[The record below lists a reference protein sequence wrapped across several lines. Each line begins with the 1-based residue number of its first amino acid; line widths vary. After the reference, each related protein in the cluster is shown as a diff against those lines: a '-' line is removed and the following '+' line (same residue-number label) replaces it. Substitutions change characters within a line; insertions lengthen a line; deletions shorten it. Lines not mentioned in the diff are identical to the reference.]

1 MANKFIA
8 KILNIISNE
17 RVIVLNVFD
26 ANRLNLTSDSRVSL
40 TYKEDTV
47 ACIVNITDEI
57 VSPGYVGIYKNLA
70 DELHIQNGAEVFLS
84 FYSNVEDVELIKKKI
99 RGEEWT
105 KEDLYR
111 IISDITTGKVTSLEI
126 IAFTFTQLFVELTPN
141 EIEYLAR
148 AIAESGKIMDYGE
161 PVFNKH
167 SIGGVP
173 GNKVTLLIVPIVAAV
188 GLLIP
193 KTSSRAITS
202 PSGTADTMEVLAN
215 VTFNEEEL
223 KSIAKKVRG
232 AIVWGGG
239 LNLAPADD
247 IIIKVKK
254 PLSIDPV
261 HQMMASI
268 MAKKYAEG
276 TSFLVLDIPVG
287 AGTKVRDINEGH
299 TLGRKFV
306 ELGERLGIRT
316 EIGITYG
323 EQPVGHAIGPALEA
337 QEALYGL
344 RGKGPSSLI
353 EKSTALAGILLEL
366 GGIASRG
373 HGKSLAK
380 EILSSGKAYAKMKEI
395 IEEQGGNPSISPED
409 IAVGRYKLDIKA
421 PIDGYVTKIINQ
433 NIKKIAVAAG
443 APSDK
448 GAGIY
453 LYKKVGYAVNK
464 GEKLYSIYA
473 ESSTKLDKAYSIAVK
488 NNPIIIEGMLL
499 SRLGTTK

>member
-1 MANKFIA
+1 MSNKFTV
-8 KILNIISNE
+8 KILNILSNE
-17 RVIVLNVFD
+17 RVILLNRLD
-26 ANRLNLTSDSRVSL
+26 ANRLNVTPDSRLFL
-40 TYKEDTV
+40 TYRGNNV
-47 ACIVNITDEI
+47 ACIINITDDLI
-57 VSPGYVGIYKNLA
+57 SPGHVGICKNLA
-70 DELHIQNGAEVFLS
+70 YDISLKDGDEVFLS
-84 FYSNVEDVELIKKKI
+84 SFSNVDDVELIKKKI

-105 KEDLYR
+105 KEDLYK
-111 IISDITTGKVTSLEI
+111 IINDITTGKVTTLEI
-126 IAFTFTQLFVELTPN
+126 IAFTLTQLFVDLSTK

-148 AIAESGKIMDYGE
+148 AIADSGKIMDYDE

-173 GNKVTLLIVPIVAAV
+173 GNKVTLLIVPIVAAA

-215 VTFNEEEL
+215 VTFSEDEL
-223 KSIAKKVRG
+223 KHIAKKVRG

-239 LNLAPADD
+239 LNIAPADD

-276 TSFLVLDIPVG
+276 TNFLVLDIPVG
-287 AGTKVRDINEGH
+287 AGTKIKSINEGH
-299 TLGRKFV
+299 MLGRKFV

-344 RGKGPSSLI
+344 LGKGPSSLT
-353 EKSTALAGILLEL
+353 EKSTALAGILFEL
-366 GGIASRG
+366 GGVTPRG

-395 IEEQGGNPSISPED
+395 IEEQGGNPAISPED
-409 IAVGRYKLDIKA
+409 IPIGPHRIDISA
-421 PIDGYVTKIINQ
+421 PIDGYITKIINQ

-473 ESSTKLDKAYSIAVK
+473 ESKAKLDKAYSVAVK
-488 NNPIIIEGMLL
+488 NHPLIIEGMLL
-499 SRLGTTK
+499 SRFGTTK

>member
-1 MANKFIA
+1 MTNKFTA
-8 KILNIISNE
+8 KIINILSNE
-17 RVIVLNVFD
+17 RVILLNQNDAARLNV
-26 ANRLNLTSDSRVSL
+26 NSDSRLFL
-40 TYKEDTV
+40 TYKENDV
-47 ACIVNITDEI
+47 ACIVNITDNLI
-57 VSPGYVGIYKNLA
+57 SPGYIGIYKNLA
-70 DELHIQNGAEVFLS
+70 EELQIQNGASVSISYF
-84 FYSNVEDVELIKKKI
+84 SNTEDVELIKKKI

-111 IISDITTGKVTSLEI
+111 IINDITTGKVTSLEI
-126 IAFTFTQLFVELTPN
+126 IAFTLTQLFVELTPN

-173 GNKVTLLIVPIVAAV
+173 GNKVTLLIVPIVAAA

-223 KSIAKKVRG
+223 KNIAKKVRG

-254 PLSIDPV
+254 PLSIDPM

-276 TSFLVLDIPVG
+276 TNFLVLDIPVG

-337 QEALYGL
+337 QEALLGL
-344 RGKGPSSLI
+344 KGKGPSSLV

-373 HGKSLAK
+373 HGKALAK
-380 EILSSGKAYAKMKEI
+380 DILSSGKAIKKMREI
-395 IEEQGGNPSISPED
+395 IEEQGGNPTISPED
-409 IAVGRYKLDIKA
+409 IPIGKYKLDVKA

-464 GEKLYSIYA
+464 GENLYSIYA
-473 ESSTKLDKAYSIAVK
+473 ESSSKLDKAYSTAVK
-488 NNPIIIEGMLL
+488 HNPIVIEGMLL
-499 SRLGTTK
+499 SRLGNIK